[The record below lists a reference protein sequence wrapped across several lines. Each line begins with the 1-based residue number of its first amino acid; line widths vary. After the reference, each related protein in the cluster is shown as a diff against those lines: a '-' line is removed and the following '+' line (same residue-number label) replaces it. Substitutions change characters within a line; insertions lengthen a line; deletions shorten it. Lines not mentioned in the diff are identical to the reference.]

1 MDVLPDGVW
10 YMLAAAVVAAALV
23 IALAPPLATGAI
35 CASRMKNLPMRR
47 GLLWGAV
54 VGAAALVLNIATNLA
69 GTGSFTNLVL
79 VVLSVIVTWLL
90 CRNSAKR
97 ERNGAGGDV

>member
-1 MDVLPDGVW
+1 MDAVPDGVW

-35 CASRMKNLPMRR
+35 CAWKMKNLPMRR

-54 VGAAALVLNIATNLA
+54 VGAAALILNIATNLA
-69 GTGSFTNLVL
+69 NIGSFTNLAL
-79 VVLSVIVTWLL
+79 VVLSVIATWLL
-90 CRNSAKR
+90 CRRSAKR
-97 ERNGAGGDV
+97 ERKGLGDDV

>member
-1 MDVLPDGVW
+1 MDVVPDGVW

-35 CASRMKNLPMRR
+35 CAWKMKNLPMRR

-54 VGAAALVLNIATNLA
+54 VGAAALILNIATNLA
-69 GTGSFTNLVL
+69 NTGSFTNLAL
-79 VVLSVIVTWLL
+79 VVLSVIGTWLL
-90 CRNSAKR
+90 CRRSAKR
-97 ERNGAGGDV
+97 ERSRR